1 MHYKTG
7 VTYYEHKLADFR
19 LRHSFWQEITRIY
32 SELIWNSTKLKN
44 LRWDNNFELSQI
56 ANMDE
61 TSLFM
66 NIPNTKTIA
75 KISSK

>member
-1 MHYKTG
+1 MNINLQTFGLGTHFDK
-7 VTYYEHKLADFR
+7 KLPEF
-19 LRHSFWQEITRIY
+19 Y
-32 SELIWNSTKLKN
+32 SELIWKSTKLKN

-61 TSLFM
+61 TLLFM
-66 NIPNTKTIA
+66 NIPNSKTIA